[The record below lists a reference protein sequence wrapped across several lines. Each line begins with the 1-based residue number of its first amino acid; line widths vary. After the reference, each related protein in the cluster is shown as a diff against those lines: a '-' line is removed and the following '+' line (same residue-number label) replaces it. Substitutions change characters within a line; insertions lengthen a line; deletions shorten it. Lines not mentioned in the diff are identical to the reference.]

1 MASKANAPYQV
12 DIINGGLVNSFDFD
26 DKNEALQFQSAVADY
41 NSVLHFIADIEN
53 IYN

>member
-1 MASKANAPYQV
+1 MASKANASYRL
-12 DIINGGLVNSFDFD
+12 DIVNGSFLRSYYFN

>member
-12 DIINGGLVNSFDFD
+12 DIINGGLVGSFDFD
-26 DKNEALQFQSAVADY
+26 NIDEALQFKLAIDRYDSI
-41 NSVLHFIADIEN
+41 LHFIADIEN